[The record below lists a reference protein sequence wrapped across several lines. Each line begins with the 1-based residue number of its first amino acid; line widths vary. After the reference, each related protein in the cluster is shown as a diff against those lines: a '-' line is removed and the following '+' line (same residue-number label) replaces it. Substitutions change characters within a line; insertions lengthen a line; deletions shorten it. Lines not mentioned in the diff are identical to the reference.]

1 MEMEKLSKRAD
12 SFIVAVDD
20 DNNINVIDKLEM
32 DKYRVGASKAEVD
45 PKTGSKQVPPKN
57 LTVGK
62 NIQEPKY
69 NPEYLVDL
77 LDIYSYHEICVNV
90 VSIDAAGI
98 NYDLS
103 PIMDIEPVEAEKK
116 RFKEILENSKP
127 SINTHIRR
135 CIYDRRAIGY
145 GAIEVIRE
153 STSKS
158 PITRLKHIP
167 AHTLRRH
174 YDEKRVQFT
183 DNMGTEVWYVIYG
196 KNYDENGNLCDVHA
210 DTGEFYPYNSLPE
223 NERANE
229 LLWTMEYAPGT
240 SYYGRPPVIA
250 VIPSIQ
256 GDLSAVQYNVSFF
269 KNMGMPKFA
278 VTVTG
283 DFIDYDEEPFI
294 EDDNGNKIENP
305 NYDVTQTLR
314 YKISEQIKQII
325 KHPHSALCVTIP
337 SEGEEGNV
345 EIKITPLSV
354 QTEDGHFRMYRKDIR
369 DEVIHSH
376 QVDPNRMGIFD
387 AGNLNGTNS
396 ENTKESYKYGTIAP
410 IKFDAESMINQ
421 LRDELAITS
430 WEFKIVD
437 VDPVNYSKDIELADF
452 LFARGAMTILDLI
465 DNFGEQFGLS
475 VENRDDKYLNAR
487 YINNVPIEK
496 VWNTTENNPYL
507 EMDTILGNTERKLR
521 GEPID
526 DNLDSTGSE
535 ETDIS
540 LED

>member
-1 MEMEKLSKRAD
+1 MKAD
-12 SFIVAVDD
+12 TFIVAVDD
-20 DNNINVIDKLEM
+20 DDNINVIDKLEM

-45 PKTGSKQVPPKN
+45 PRTGSKQVPPRN

-77 LDIYSYHEICVNV
+77 LDIYTYHEVCVNV

-98 NYDLS
+98 NYDLQ

-116 RFKEILENSKP
+116 RFIEILKASKP
-127 SINTHIRR
+127 NINTHIRR
-135 CIYDRRAIGY
+135 CLYDRRAIGY

-167 AHTLRRH
+167 SHTLRRH
-174 YDEKRVQFT
+174 YDEKRVQFS
-183 DNMGTEVWYVIYG
+183 DNLGNEIWYVIYG
-196 KNYDENGNLCDVHA
+196 KNYDEQGNICDVHA
-210 DTGEFYPYNSLPE
+210 DTGEFYPYNTLPE
-223 NERANE
+223 KERANE

-240 SYYGRPPVIA
+240 SYYGRPPVIS

-283 DFIDYDEEPFI
+283 DFVDYDEEPYI
-294 EDDNGNKIENP
+294 EDDDGNKIENP
-305 NYDVTQTLR
+305 DYDVTKTLR
-314 YKISEQIKQII
+314 HKIGEQIKQVI

-337 SEGEEGNV
+337 SEGDEGNV
-345 EIKITPLSV
+345 EIKIIPLNV
-354 QTEDGHFRMYRKDIR
+354 QTEEGHFRMYRKDIR
-369 DEVIHSH
+369 DETIHTH
-376 QVDPNRMGIFD
+376 QVDPSRLGIFD

-396 ENTKESYKYGTIAP
+396 ENTKQSYKYGTISP
-410 IKFDAESMINQ
+410 IKSDAEAMINQ
-421 LRDELAITS
+421 LREELKITS

-437 VDPVNYSKDIELADF
+437 VDPIDYSKDIELADF

-465 DNFGEQFGLS
+465 DKFGEPFGLT
-475 VENRDDKYLNAR
+475 VEDRDDPYLNAR
-487 YINNVPIEK
+487 YINNVPLEQ
-496 VWNTTENNPYL
+496 VWNNNEKNPYL
-507 EMDTILGNTERKLR
+507 EMDSVLGGLERKLR
-521 GEPID
+521 GDEVD
-526 DNLDSTGSE
+526 DNTNLEGSE
-535 ETDIS
+535 ETTIG

>member
-1 MEMEKLSKRAD
+1 MTKRAD
-12 SFIVAVDD
+12 SFIVAIDD
-20 DNNINVIDKLEM
+20 DDNINVIDQLEL
-32 DKYRVGASKAEVD
+32 DKYRVGASKAQVD
-45 PKTGSKQVPPKN
+45 PKTGSKQVPPDY

-62 NIQEPKY
+62 HILEPKY
-69 NPEYLVDL
+69 NPYHLIDL
-77 LDIYSYHEICVNV
+77 LDIYSYHEMCVNV
-90 VSIDAAGI
+90 VSVDSAGI
-98 NYDLS
+98 KYDLS
-103 PIMDIEPVEAEKK
+103 PIMDIEPVEKEKE
-116 RFKEILENSKP
+116 RFKEILEASKP

-153 STSKS
+153 STSQS

-174 YDEKRVQFT
+174 YDEKRVQFM
-183 DNMGTEVWYVIYG
+183 DNLGNEVWYVIYG
-196 KNYDENGNLCDVHA
+196 KNYDKNGKLCDVHA

-283 DFIDYDEEPFI
+283 DFVDYDEEPYI
-294 EDDNGNKIENP
+294 IDQDTGEKKENP
-305 NYDVTQTLR
+305 DYDETQTLR
-314 YKISEQIKQII
+314 YKIGEQIKQII

-345 EIKITPLSV
+345 ELKITPLSV
-354 QTEDGHFRMYRKDIR
+354 QTEEGHFRMYRKDIR
-369 DEVIHSH
+369 DECVHAH
-376 QVDPNRMGIFD
+376 QVDPSRLGIFD

-396 ENTKESYKYGTIAP
+396 DNTKQSYKYGTIAP
-410 IKFDAESMINQ
+410 IKADAEALVNQ
-421 LRDELAITS
+421 LREELEITS

-437 VDPVNYSKDIELADF
+437 VDPIDYTKDIELADF
-452 LFARGAMTILDLI
+452 LFQRGAMTILDLI
-465 DNFGEQFGLS
+465 DNFGEKFGLTI
-475 VENRDDKYLNAR
+475 EDRDDPYLTAR
-487 YINNVPIEK
+487 YINNVPLEK
-496 VWNTTENNPYL
+496 VWDTTENNPYL
-507 EMDTILGNTERKLR
+507 EADSIFKDVENRLR
-521 GEPID
+521 GNNAPGDVD
-526 DNLDSTGSE
+526 DNNSRRFE
-535 ETDIS
+535 EADIS
-540 LED
+540 E

>member
-1 MEMEKLSKRAD
+1 MVKRAD
-12 SFIVAVDD
+12 SFIVTVDD
-20 DNNINVIDKLEM
+20 NDEINVIDNLEM
-32 DKYRVGASKAEVD
+32 EKYRVGASKAEVD
-45 PKTGSKQVPPKN
+45 PKTGSKQVPPRN

-69 NPEYLVDL
+69 SPDYLVDL
-77 LDIYSYHEICVNV
+77 LDIYSYHEICVKA
-90 VSIDAAGI
+90 VSVDSAGI

-116 RFKEILENSKP
+116 RFMEILEASKP

-135 CIYDRRAIGY
+135 CLYDRRAIGY

-153 STSKS
+153 STSES

-174 YDEKRVQFT
+174 YDEKRVQFQ
-183 DNMGTEVWYVIYG
+183 DNLGNEVWYVIYG
-196 KNYDENGNLCDVHA
+196 KNYNDAGDLCDVHA

-223 NERANE
+223 DERANE

-240 SYYGRPPVIA
+240 SYYGRPPIIA

-256 GDLSAVQYNVSFF
+256 GDLSAVAYNVSFF

-283 DFIDYDEEPFI
+283 DFIDYDEEPYI
-294 EDDNGNKIENP
+294 LDDDGNKIANQD
-305 NYDVTQTLR
+305 YDETQTLR
-314 YKISEQIKQII
+314 YKIGEQIKQII

-337 SEGEEGNV
+337 SEGDEGNV
-345 EIKITPLSV
+345 EIKIIPLSV

-369 DEVIHSH
+369 DEVIHTH
-376 QVDPNRMGIFD
+376 QVDPSRLGIFD

-396 ENTKESYKYGTIAP
+396 ENTKQSYKYGTIAT
-410 IKFDAESMINQ
+410 IKADAESMINQ
-421 LRDELAITS
+421 LRDELEITS

-437 VDPVNYSKDIELADF
+437 VDPIDYSKDIELADF

-465 DNFGEQFGLS
+465 DNFGEQFGIS
-475 VENRDDKYLNAR
+475 VDNRDDPYLKAR
-487 YINNVPIEK
+487 YINGVPLEH
-496 VWNTTENNPYL
+496 VWNNTENNPQL
-507 EMDTILGNTERKLR
+507 ELNSIFNDLQNNVAGGADGLI
-521 GEPID
+521 
-526 DNLDSTGSE
+526 TGKE
-535 ETDIS
+535 ETGIS
-540 LED
+540 RPAK